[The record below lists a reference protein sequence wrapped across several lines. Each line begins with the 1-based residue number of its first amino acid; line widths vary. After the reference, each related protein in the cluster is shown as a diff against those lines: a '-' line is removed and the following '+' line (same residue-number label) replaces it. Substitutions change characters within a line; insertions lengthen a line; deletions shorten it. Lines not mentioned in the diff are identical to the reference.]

1 MSKALASTGGVRSR
15 AWRRAPLAAALGLL
29 LLSAGPVRAADAPN
43 LSGTWKLNHELSDDT
58 AAKVKEAAGSEY
70 IKGGPS
76 WATETWFPWGTKFNE
91 GERVMLR
98 DVLLGAVRGLE
109 RIEVDQTASEIK
121 TVYGE
126 EGLRVFYLTR
136 AASGT
141 NLVTGETV
149 KRTAQ
154 WKGAEL
160 VLEYAGKKGKA
171 REVMSLVPAKNQ
183 LVNLL
188 HLEMDPL
195 KHPMDIRLV
204 YDRVG
209 VAP

>member
-1 MSKALASTGGVRSR
+1 MSRALAAIGGIRSR
-15 AWRRAPLAAALGLL
+15 AWRSAPLGAALGLVL
-29 LLSAGPVRAADAPN
+29 LCAGPVPGADAPN

-70 IKGGPS
+70 IQGGPS
-76 WATETWFPWGTKFNE
+76 WATETWFPWGRKFNE
-91 GERVMLR
+91 DERILLR
-98 DVLLGAVRGLE
+98 DVLLAAVRGLE
-109 RIEVDQTASEIK
+109 RIEVEQTASEIK

-160 VLEYAGKKGKA
+160 VLESAGKKGKA

-183 LVNLL
+183 LVDLL

-195 KHPMDIRLV
+195 KHPMDLRLV

>member
-1 MSKALASTGGVRSR
+1 MSKALAPIGGIRSR
-15 AWRRAPLAAALGLL
+15 TWRRASLAAALVVVLL
-29 LLSAGPVRAADAPN
+29 FAGPVRGADAPN
-43 LSGTWKLNHELSDDT
+43 LSGTWKLNHALSDDT
-58 AAKVKEAAGSEY
+58 AAKVKTAAGSEY
-70 IKGGPS
+70 IQGGPS

-91 GERVMLR
+91 GERVALR
-98 DVLLGAVRGLE
+98 DVLLGAVRALE
-109 RIEVDQTASEIK
+109 RIEVEQTASEIK

-160 VLEYAGKKGKA
+160 VLESAGKKGKA
-171 REVMSLVPAKNQ
+171 REVMSLVPGKNQ
-183 LVNLL
+183 LVNVL

-195 KHPMDIRLV
+195 KHPMDLRLV
-204 YDRVG
+204 YERVA

>member
-1 MSKALASTGGVRSR
+1 MSKALAPIGGIRLR
-15 AWRRAPLAAALGLL
+15 AWPQAPLAAAMGLL
-29 LLSAGPVRAADAPN
+29 LLHAGPVLAAEAPN
-43 LSGTWKLNHELSDDT
+43 LSGTWKLNHALSDDP
-58 AAKVKEAAGSEY
+58 AAKVKEAAGAEY
-70 IKGGPS
+70 IEGGPS

-91 GERVMLR
+91 GERVLLR

-109 RIEVDQTASEIK
+109 RIEVEQTASEIK

-160 VLEYAGKKGKA
+160 VLESAGKKGKA
-171 REVMSLVPAKNQ
+171 REVLSLLPAKNQ
-183 LVNLL
+183 LVNVL

-195 KHPMDIRLV
+195 KHPMDVRLV
-204 YDRVG
+204 YDRAG